1 MAAAPHMVA
10 AALRAAASAQED
22 PQDIPLLGPGKTFF
36 MECC

>member
-10 AALRAAASAQED
+10 AAFRAAAGAQED
-22 PQDIPLLGPGKTFF
+22 PQAIPLLGPGKTFF

>member
-10 AALRAAASAQED
+10 AAFRAAASAQED
-22 PQDIPLLGPGKTFF
+22 PQDITLRRPGKTFF